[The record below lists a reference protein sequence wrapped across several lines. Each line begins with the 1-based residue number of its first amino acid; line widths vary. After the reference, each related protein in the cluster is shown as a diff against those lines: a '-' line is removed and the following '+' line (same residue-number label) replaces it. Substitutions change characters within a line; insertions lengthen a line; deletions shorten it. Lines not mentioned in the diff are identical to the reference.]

1 MSYSSNKTASNSL
14 CRIWR
19 IDGNEVVFGGLGGCT
34 EFEAAR
40 WIKADSSSVRLD
52 SGSKGSMP
60 EFSESLVRR
69 RDLEQMCPEGVQT
82 GSSAGRPE
90 REQV

>member
-1 MSYSSNKTASNSL
+1 M
-14 CRIWR
+14 
-19 IDGNEVVFGGLGGCT
+19 
-34 EFEAAR
+34 
-40 WIKADSSSVRLD
+40 RLD

-82 GSSAGRPE
+82 GSWAGRPE